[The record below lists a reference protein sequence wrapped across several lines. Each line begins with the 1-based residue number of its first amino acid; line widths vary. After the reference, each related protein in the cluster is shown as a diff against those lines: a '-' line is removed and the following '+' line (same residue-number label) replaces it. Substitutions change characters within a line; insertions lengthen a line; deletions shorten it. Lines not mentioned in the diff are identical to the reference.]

1 MERRSQTCS
10 TSDGLCETDF
20 GWGYAGRASS
30 AATDKGCAGHQPK
43 DGQGPRPEH
52 PTYTD
57 FPRRRG
63 DRITQLSDRQLGT
76 NRFALRQRQDA
87 GLVDDRTRILNGAE
101 PERLQR
107 FQLIVAEAKNRQAQA
122 RNIVST
128 AIMPSAKKMWW
139 RLSMPELGMAA
150 AYALVLTPYPLLVP
164 WWLCFADAAGLRK
177 ISILPLANT
186 LS

>member
-1 MERRSQTCS
+1 
-10 TSDGLCETDF
+10 
-20 GWGYAGRASS
+20 
-30 AATDKGCAGHQPK
+30 
-43 DGQGPRPEH
+43 
-52 PTYTD
+52 
-57 FPRRRG
+57 
-63 DRITQLSDRQLGT
+63 
-76 NRFALRQRQDA
+76 
-87 GLVDDRTRILNGAE
+87 LNGAE

-139 RLSMPELGMAA
+139 RLSSAGTWDGSGIR
-150 AYALVLTPYPLLVP
+150 VFVSTPYPLLVP

-177 ISILPLANT
+177 IYILPLVNT